1 MRHPL
6 GYPPGYPLGFD
17 GLRGYVAKRSKD
29 ISPDR
34 RRMMETEDQT
44 FGEELAILARIS
56 DRAADLIRRQ
66 KKVVIASH
74 VDADGLTSAGIISAA
89 LDRTKVDRETLF
101 FKQLDLPAL
110 ETIADLG
117 PDLVIF
123 TDLGSGMQSEIIETG
138 LSAVVADH
146 HRPHGTGIDLHVN
159 PHLVGLDGATD
170 LSGSGATFLL
180 ARAMAKVTG
189 HAGGNDDLAGLAIVG
204 AVGDL
209 QDMANGK
216 LVGLNRRILA
226 IGVEVGVLSFGR
238 DLKLFGK
245 QTRAV
250 FKMLEFSSDP
260 YIPGLSGDEDAC
272 ITFLKEQGIRLK
284 GERWRRWIDM
294 NGEEKGKIASGLVR
308 RGLRAG
314 LSNAQLERLVGEVY
328 NLLTEQEGTELRD
341 ASEYSTLLNATARY
355 GHSGVGLSV
364 CLGDRGRALEEAR
377 LLLNEHRQ
385 NLVNGLKLVKE
396 EGIVPLANLQYFD
409 AGDRIRETIVGIVA
423 GMSFQT
429 ADRRKPILAFARS
442 EDGKLKVSAR
452 GTHDLVRSGLNLAEA
467 ISEAAEKVG
476 GVGGGHNVA
485 AGATIPPEAREEF
498 LEEMDSL
505 VGSQLRS

>member
-1 MRHPL
+1 M
-6 GYPPGYPLGFD
+6 
-17 GLRGYVAKRSKD
+17 VVEKVT
-29 ISPDR
+29 I
-34 RRMMETEDQT
+34 ETDDPT
-44 FGEELAILARIS
+44 FEVELAALSKIS
-56 DRAADLIRRQ
+56 QRAAELILRQ
-66 KKVVIASH
+66 KEVVVASH

-89 LDRTKVDRETLF
+89 LDRANVEWENLF
-101 FKQLDLPAL
+101 FKQLDIPAL
-110 ETIADLG
+110 ETIADFG
-117 PDLVIF
+117 ADLVIL
-123 TDLGSGMQSEIIETG
+123 TDLGSGMQSEICDRG
-138 LSAVVADH
+138 LLAVVADH
-146 HRPHGTGIDLHVN
+146 HRPQGSGIEMHIN
-159 PHLVGLDGATD
+159 PHLVGLDGATE
-170 LSGSGATFLL
+170 LSGSGSTFLL
-180 ARAMAKVTG
+180 ARAVAKA
-189 HAGGNDDLAGLAIVG
+189 AGNGGENDDLSGLAIVG

-216 LVGLNRRILA
+216 LVGLNRRVLE
-226 IGVEVGVLSFGR
+226 IGVEKKALSFGR

-245 QTRAV
+245 QTRPV
-250 FKMLEFSSDP
+250 FKMLEFSQDP

-294 NGEEKGKIASGLVR
+294 NSDEKAKIASGLVR

-314 LSNAQLERLVGEVY
+314 LSNSQLERLVGEVY
-328 NLLTEQEGTELRD
+328 NLLAEQEGTELRD

-385 NLVNGLKLVKE
+385 NLVNGLKLVKD
-396 EGIVPLANLQYFD
+396 EGIVSLAHLQYFD

-452 GTHDLVRSGLNLAEA
+452 GTQDLVRLGLNLAEA
-467 ISEAAEKVG
+467 ISKAAEKVG

-498 LEEMDSL
+498 LVEMDAL

>member
-1 MRHPL
+1 M
-6 GYPPGYPLGFD
+6 
-17 GLRGYVAKRSKD
+17 
-29 ISPDR
+29 
-34 RRMMETEDQT
+34 MMETVKMETENPD
-44 FGEELAILARIS
+44 FGEELATLARIS
-56 DRAADLIRRQ
+56 EKAAELIRHQ
-66 KKVVIASH
+66 KEVVVASH

-89 LDRTKVDRETLF
+89 LDRANVERETLF
-101 FKQLDLPAL
+101 FKQLDLSAL

-123 TDLGSGMQSEIIETG
+123 TDLGSGMQSEILEIG

-146 HRPHGTGIDLHVN
+146 HRPQGSGIELHIN
-159 PHLVGLDGATD
+159 PHLVGLDGATQ
-170 LSGSGATFLL
+170 LSGSGSTFLL
-180 ARAMAKVTG
+180 ARAMAKATG
-189 HAGGNDDLAGLAIVG
+189 RAGENDDLSGLAIVG

-209 QDMANGK
+209 QDMASGR
-216 LVGLNRRILA
+216 LLGLNRRVLA
-226 IGVEVGVLSFGR
+226 IGVEAGALSFAR

-245 QTRAV
+245 QTRPV

-272 ITFLKEQGIRLK
+272 ITFLKEQGIRLR

-294 NGEEKGKIASGLVR
+294 NAEEKAKIASGLVR

-341 ASEYSTLLNATARY
+341 ASEYSTLLNATARD

-364 CLGDRGRALEEAR
+364 CLGDRGPALEEAR
-377 LLLNEHRQ
+377 LLLKQHRQ
-385 NLVNGLKLVKE
+385 NLVNGLKLVKD
-396 EGIVPLANLQYFD
+396 EGIVPLAHLQYFD
-409 AGDRIRETIVGIVA
+409 AGDRILETIVGIVA

-429 ADRRKPILAFARS
+429 ADRRKPILAFALS
-442 EDGKLKVSAR
+442 DDGKLKVSAR
-452 GTHDLVRSGLNLAEA
+452 GTQDLVRSGLNLAEA
-467 ISEAAEKVG
+467 ISQAAEKVG

-485 AGATIPPEAREEF
+485 AGATIPPEAKNEF
-498 LEEMDSL
+498 LEEMNAL
-505 VGSQLRS
+505 VGLQLRA